1 MADRPDF
8 SERAQLDERMDGPC
22 SYEELRRCLRDLA
35 VVNRITRAHRPI
47 LDYLEEVTQAR
58 STHSRPL
65 RVVDFGCGYG
75 DMLRR
80 IERWAAQ
87 RGVALELVGTDVNE
101 NAIRAAREATPAS
114 SRIAWIHGDV
124 HAGVAGGEADVVTAS
139 GVLHHL
145 AEPEIVR
152 FLEWAEQ
159 TARMGWIVV
168 DLHRKSVPYRVFNV
182 LMRGPWWA
190 PVYSLRWPCVHP
202 PRLPHRGLA
211 AHVRRRRPGRGR
223 RRDSRTPPR
232 ASLRG
237 APESGLIPTAR
248 KFNRQSTPPCYDS
261 SRGETQ

>member
-182 LMRGPWWA
+182 LMRGPWW
-190 PVYSLRWPCVHP
+190 HP
-202 PRLPHRGLA
+202 FIRCDGLA
-211 AHVRRRRPGRGR
+211 SIRRAFLIEDWQRMCAAAGLGAEDVEIREHRPARLCVERRK
-223 RRDSRTPPR
+223 
-232 ASLRG
+232 A
-237 APESGLIPTAR
+237 A
-248 KFNRQSTPPCYDS
+248 
-261 SRGETQ
+261 

>member
-1 MADRPDF
+1 MAERLDF

-22 SYEELRRCLRDLA
+22 SYEELRRCLKDLA
-35 VVNRITRAHRPI
+35 VVNRITGAHQPI
-47 LDYLEEVTQAR
+47 LDYLEEATRAWSAHR
-58 STHSRPL
+58 RPL

-87 RGVALELVGTDVNE
+87 HGVALELVGTDVNE
-101 NAIRAAREATPAS
+101 NVIRAAREATPAS

-159 TARMGWIVV
+159 TARVGWIIV
-168 DLHRKSVPYRVFNV
+168 DLHRQAVPYRVFNL
-182 LMRGPWWA
+182 LMRGPWW
-190 PVYSLRWPCVHP
+190 HP
-202 PRLPHRGLA
+202 FIRCDGLA
-211 AHVRRRRPGRGR
+211 SIRRAFLIEDWKRMCAVAGLCAEDVEIREHHPARLCVERRK
-223 RRDSRTPPR
+223 
-232 ASLRG
+232 A
-237 APESGLIPTAR
+237 A
-248 KFNRQSTPPCYDS
+248 
-261 SRGETQ
+261 